1 MGIFNNYI
9 ADSTATNFSTYC
21 TAHSYT
27 TTDGNLN
34 TTDINSLADAE
45 HLTFA
50 GASDA
55 TISSKLEEIIRFV
68 YDHNSQIASPAQ
80 DMNMFLREI
89 VTYLNANDKH
99 LALSNEEAN
108 KIIDA
113 IPTSISIN
121 DITVPKTK
129 RRSAWLA
136 KKVGIPTLITAG
148 VCGVVAALIGAS
160 GAVVGAIPF
169 LTDSLVLNIAT
180 LGTLGVV
187 AGAIVTPIVIVAK
200 NAITRAYYKNK
211 YGRKS
216 DSLKMLLENDALTHE
231 DLKSLNLDI
240 VKLMDLIKETDDKLI
255 RYKTEDANPIKK
267 GWRKFKS
274 YFMRKTN
281 RNRMHELVA
290 FTKMLEGK
298 ADSAETESERK
309 KYKLLYDY
317 IDNFWG
323 NNIVDNYSKL
333 RKHAEAKGKPDKKIK
348 VQNLDIITK
357 ANMEKA
363 EKKRKSLLLNRA
375 KNLVQRAI
383 LRNLLTGNAGVLNHD
398 FRLSDS
404 YAPAPVAPAATPA
417 TPEPSHETGG
427 DTSGLTDDTSTETG
441 EDLPLLR
448 MAAEA
453 ERRRRAHEAY
463 LRLIGGTEDAAAA
476 AAPVA
481 TPVTPEPSYE
491 TGGDTSDTGW
501 KASWRRLITGERLSE
516 DESLIGDTEDTPIA
530 EEDSVTED
538 LDLLDIDR
546 KVEAGGDGTRARL
559 IGDMVDRTPD
569 AEDSHSRGGAEPAE
583 TSEAIHDEIIVSD
596 TLGESESS
604 YYTLSPE
611 WFAALYGEETP
622 AEEDKDK
629 AEEPAPAG
637 DTVEDSDKK
646 DKAPTEKLPPLIADR
661 KALLDMEAIML
672 NTLEKTNM
680 DVLTTATGCDEKTLE
695 KFKKALEKSQDTRQP
710 LAKKLRRMK
719 SLGENSEEL
728 YQTISALAKD
738 KAIESKAD
746 ALYAMVE
753 ASLRH

>member
-1 MGIFNNYI
+1 MADTTTIKKLMGIFNNYI

-89 VTYLNANDKH
+89 VTYLNDNDKH

-108 KIIDA
+108 KIIDT

-121 DITVPKTK
+121 NITIPKTK

-148 VCGVVAALIGAS
+148 VCGAVAALIGAS
-160 GAVVGAIPF
+160 GAVVGALPF
-169 LTDSLVLNIAT
+169 LTDSLILNIAT

-216 DSLKMLLENDALTHE
+216 DSLKMLLESGALTHE

-333 RKHAEAKGKPDKKIK
+333 RKHAADKGKADKKIK

-357 ANMEKA
+357 ANMKKA
-363 EKKRKSLLLNRA
+363 EKKRTSLLLNRA
-375 KNLVQRAI
+375 TNLVQRAI

-404 YAPAPVAPAATPA
+404 YTRAPIAPVAPVI
-417 TPEPSHETGG
+417 PEP
-427 DTSGLTDDTSTETG
+427 
-441 EDLPLLR
+441 
-448 MAAEA
+448 
-453 ERRRRAHEAY
+453 
-463 LRLIGGTEDAAAA
+463 
-476 AAPVA
+476 
-481 TPVTPEPSYE
+481 PVTPEPSYE
-491 TGGDTSDTGW
+491 TGDDTSETGW
-501 KASWRRLITGERLSE
+501 RSSWRRLITGERLSE
-516 DESLIGDTEDTPIA
+516 DESLSGDTEDTPVV

-538 LDLLDIDR
+538 PDLLDIAEE
-546 KVEAGGDGTRARL
+546 VETGGEEARASL
-559 IGDMVDRTPD
+559 IGDRVRRAPA
-569 AEDSHSRGGAEPAE
+569 AEDAHTSGDAEPAE
-583 TSEAIHDEIIVSD
+583 TDEATHDGYTPREIDPIFED
-596 TLGESESS
+596 TD
-604 YYTLSPE
+604 PE
-611 WFAALYGEETP
+611 WFEDTFDEDTFGSFIFDEKTP
-622 AEEDKDK
+622 AEDRAPTEDKDK

-637 DTVEDSDKK
+637 DTAEDSDKK

-680 DVLTTATGCDEKTLE
+680 DVLTTTTGCDEKTLE

>member
-1 MGIFNNYI
+1 MADTTTIKKLMGIFNNYI

-89 VTYLNANDKH
+89 VTYLNANGKH

-148 VCGVVAALIGAS
+148 VCGAVAALIGAS
-160 GAVVGAIPF
+160 GAVVGALPF
-169 LTDSLVLNIAT
+169 LTDSLILNIAT

-216 DSLKMLLENDALTHE
+216 DSLKMLLESGALTHE

-333 RKHAEAKGKPDKKIK
+333 RKHAADKGKADKKIK

-357 ANMEKA
+357 ASMKKA
-363 EKKRKSLLLNRA
+363 DKKRTSLLLNRA

-404 YAPAPVAPAATPA
+404 YAPAP
-417 TPEPSHETGG
+417 
-427 DTSGLTDDTSTETG
+427 
-441 EDLPLLR
+441 
-448 MAAEA
+448 
-453 ERRRRAHEAY
+453 
-463 LRLIGGTEDAAAA
+463 

-481 TPVTPEPSYE
+481 TPVTPAATPITPSTPATPVATPVTHEPSYE
-491 TGGDTSDTGW
+491 TGGDTSDTGGDTSETW
-501 KASWRRLITGERLSE
+501 KDSWLRLITGKRLSE
-516 DESLIGDTEDTPIA
+516 DESFSGDTEDAAAADAPSA
-530 EEDSVTED
+530 EETSVAD
-538 LDLLDIDR
+538 DPDLLDIA
-546 KVEAGGDGTRARL
+546 KAVEEGGDAARDSL
-559 IGDMVDRTPD
+559 IGDMVGRTHD
-569 AEDSHSRGGAEPAE
+569 AEDSHLRGDAEPAE
-583 TSEAIHDEIIVSD
+583 TDEATHDGYTPREIDPIFED
-596 TLGESESS
+596 TD
-604 YYTLSPE
+604 PE
-611 WFAALYGEETP
+611 WFEDTFDEDTFGSFIFDEKTP
-622 AEEDKDK
+622 AEDRAPTEDKDK

-637 DTVEDSDKK
+637 DTAEDSDKK

>member
-1 MGIFNNYI
+1 MADTTTIKKLMGIFNNYI

-148 VCGVVAALIGAS
+148 VCGAVAALIGAS

-216 DSLKMLLENDALTHE
+216 DSLKMLLESGALTHE

-404 YAPAPVAPAATPA
+404 YAHAPVTPVATPVTPV

-427 DTSGLTDDTSTETG
+427 DISGLTDDTSTETG

-463 LRLIGGTEDAAAA
+463 LRLIGGTEDT
-476 AAPVA
+476 PVA
-481 TPVTPEPSYE
+481 E
-491 TGGDTSDTGW
+491 GD
-501 KASWRRLITGERLSE
+501 A
-516 DESLIGDTEDTPIA
+516 A
-530 EEDSVTED
+530 H
-538 LDLLDIDR
+538 
-546 KVEAGGDGTRARL
+546 ARL
-559 IGDMVDRTPD
+559 IGGMVGRTPT
-569 AEDSHSRGGAEPAE
+569 AEDAHTSGDAEPAE
-583 TSEAIHDEIIVSD
+583 TDEATHDGYTPREIDPIFED
-596 TLGESESS
+596 TD
-604 YYTLSPE
+604 PE
-611 WFAALYGEETP
+611 WFEDTFDEDTFGSFIFDEKTP
-622 AEEDKDK
+622 AEDRAPTEDKDK

-637 DTVEDSDKK
+637 DTAEDSDKK

-719 SLGENSEEL
+719 SLEEL

>member
-1 MGIFNNYI
+1 MADTTTIKKLMGIFNNYI

-148 VCGVVAALIGAS
+148 VCGAVAALIGAS

-169 LTDSLVLNIAT
+169 LTDSLVLNIVT

-216 DSLKMLLENDALTHE
+216 DSLKMLLESGALTHE

-240 VKLMDLIKETDDKLI
+240 VKLIDLIKETDDKLI

-267 GWRKFKS
+267 GWRKLKS

-333 RKHAEAKGKPDKKIK
+333 RKHAADKGKEDKTIK

-357 ANMEKA
+357 ANMKKA
-363 EKKRKSLLLNRA
+363 EKKRTSLLLNRA
-375 KNLVQRAI
+375 TNLVQRAI

-404 YAPAPVAPAATPA
+404 YAHAPVT
-417 TPEPSHETGG
+417 
-427 DTSGLTDDTSTETG
+427 
-441 EDLPLLR
+441 
-448 MAAEA
+448 
-453 ERRRRAHEAY
+453 
-463 LRLIGGTEDAAAA
+463 
-476 AAPVA
+476 PVA
-481 TPVTPEPSYE
+481 TPVTPVATPVSPAAAPVAASAS
-491 TGGDTSDTGW
+491 GDTSDTSGW
-501 KASWRRLITGERLSE
+501 RASWRRLITGERLSE
-516 DESLIGDTEDTPIA
+516 DESLSGDTEDTPVA

-538 LDLLDIDR
+538 PDLLDIAR
-546 KVEAGGDGTRARL
+546 EVEAEGDAAHARL
-559 IGDMVDRTPD
+559 IGGMVGRAHAP
-569 AEDSHSRGGAEPAE
+569 EDSHSRGGAEPAE
-583 TSEAIHDEIIVSD
+583 TDEATHDGYTPREIDPIFED
-596 TLGESESS
+596 TD
-604 YYTLSPE
+604 PE
-611 WFAALYGEETP
+611 WFEDTFDEDTFGSFIFDEKTP
-622 AEEDKDK
+622 AEDRAPTEDKDK

-637 DTVEDSDKK
+637 DTAEDSDKK

>member
-1 MGIFNNYI
+1 MADTTTIKKLMGIFNNYI

-89 VTYLNANDKH
+89 VTYLNDNDKH

-108 KIIDA
+108 KIIDT

-121 DITVPKTK
+121 NITIPKTK

-160 GAVVGAIPF
+160 GAVVGALPF
-169 LTDSLVLNIAT
+169 LTDSLILNIAT

-216 DSLKMLLENDALTHE
+216 DSLKMLLESGALTHE

-240 VKLMDLIKETDDKLI
+240 VKLIDLIKETDDKLI

-267 GWRKFKS
+267 GWRKLKS

-333 RKHAEAKGKPDKKIK
+333 RKHAEAKGKEDKTIK

-357 ANMEKA
+357 ANMKKA
-363 EKKRKSLLLNRA
+363 EKKRKSLLLGRA

-404 YAPAPVAPAATPA
+404 YTRAPIAPVAPVI
-417 TPEPSHETGG
+417 PEP
-427 DTSGLTDDTSTETG
+427 
-441 EDLPLLR
+441 
-448 MAAEA
+448 
-453 ERRRRAHEAY
+453 
-463 LRLIGGTEDAAAA
+463 
-476 AAPVA
+476 
-481 TPVTPEPSYE
+481 PVTHEPSYE
-491 TGGDTSDTGW
+491 TGGDTSDTGGDTSETW
-501 KASWRRLITGERLSE
+501 KDSWLRLITGKRLSE
-516 DESLIGDTEDTPIA
+516 DESFSGDTEDAAAADAPSA
-530 EEDSVTED
+530 EETSVAD
-538 LDLLDIDR
+538 DPDLLDIA
-546 KVEAGGDGTRARL
+546 KAVEEGGDAARDSL
-559 IGDMVDRTPD
+559 IGDMVGRTHD
-569 AEDSHSRGGAEPAE
+569 AEDSHLRGDAEPAE
-583 TSEAIHDEIIVSD
+583 TDEATHDGYTPREIDPIFED
-596 TLGESESS
+596 TD
-604 YYTLSPE
+604 PE
-611 WFAALYGEETP
+611 WFEDTFDEDTFGSFIFDEKTP
-622 AEEDKDK
+622 AEDRAPTEDKDK

-637 DTVEDSDKK
+637 DTAEDSDKK

>member
-1 MGIFNNYI
+1 MADTTTIKKLMGIFNNYI

-68 YDHNSQIASPAQ
+68 YDHNSQIASPSQ

-89 VTYLNANDKH
+89 VTYLNANGKH

-148 VCGVVAALIGAS
+148 VCGAVAALIGAS
-160 GAVVGAIPF
+160 GAVVGALPF
-169 LTDSLVLNIAT
+169 LTDSLILNIAT

-216 DSLKMLLENDALTHE
+216 DSLKMLLESGALTHE

-357 ANMEKA
+357 ANMKKA
-363 EKKRKSLLLNRA
+363 EKKRKSLLLGRA

-404 YAPAPVAPAATPA
+404 YAPT
-417 TPEPSHETGG
+417 
-427 DTSGLTDDTSTETG
+427 
-441 EDLPLLR
+441 
-448 MAAEA
+448 
-453 ERRRRAHEAY
+453 
-463 LRLIGGTEDAAAA
+463 A

-481 TPVTPEPSYE
+481 TPVTPAATPITPSTPATPVATPVTHEPSYE
-491 TGGDTSDTGW
+491 TGGDTSDTGGDTSETW
-501 KASWRRLITGERLSE
+501 KDSWLRLITGKRLSE
-516 DESLIGDTEDTPIA
+516 DESLSGDTEDTPVT
-530 EEDSVTED
+530 EGDSVTED

-546 KVEAGGDGTRARL
+546 KVEAGGDAARARL
-559 IGDMVDRTPD
+559 IGDMLGRTHD
-569 AEDSHSRGGAEPAE
+569 AEDSHSRGDAEPAE
-583 TSEAIHDEIIVSD
+583 TSEDIHDEIVIGD
-596 TLGESESS
+596 TLGDSESS

-611 WFAALYGEETP
+611 WFAALYGEEETP

-629 AEEPAPAG
+629 AEEEPARIG
-637 DTVEDSDKK
+637 DAAEDS
-646 DKAPTEKLPPLIADR
+646 APTEKLPPLIAAK
-661 KALLDMEAIML
+661 KARLDMESIML
-672 NTLEKTNM
+672 QTLEKTNI
-680 DVLTTATGCDEKTLE
+680 DVLTAALGCDEETLK
-695 KFKKALEKSQDTRQP
+695 KFKGKLKEYNEKRQLLSSQV
-710 LAKKLRRMK
+710 RRMTT
-719 SLGENSEEL
+719 LGENREEL
-728 YQTISALAKD
+728 YQKIYNFAKD
-738 KAIESKAD
+738 KATESKAD
-746 ALYAMVE
+746 RLYAMVE
-753 ASLRH
+753 ASLGH

>member
-1 MGIFNNYI
+1 MADTTTIKKLMGIFNNYI

-89 VTYLNANDKH
+89 VTYLNDNDKH

-108 KIIDA
+108 KIIDT

-121 DITVPKTK
+121 NITVPKTK

-160 GAVVGAIPF
+160 GAVVGALPF
-169 LTDSLVLNIAT
+169 LTDSLILNIAT

-216 DSLKMLLENDALTHE
+216 DSLKMLLESGALTHE

-317 IDNFWG
+317 IDKFWG

-357 ANMEKA
+357 ANMKKA
-363 EKKRKSLLLNRA
+363 EKKRTSLLLNRA

-417 TPEPSHETGG
+417 TPVATPVS
-427 DTSGLTDDTSTETG
+427 
-441 EDLPLLR
+441 P
-448 MAAEA
+448 
-453 ERRRRAHEAY
+453 
-463 LRLIGGTEDAAAA
+463 A
-476 AAPVA
+476 AAPV
-481 TPVTPEPSYE
+481 
-491 TGGDTSDTGW
+491 
-501 KASWRRLITGERLSE
+501 
-516 DESLIGDTEDTPIA
+516 A

-538 LDLLDIDR
+538 PDLLDIAR
-546 KVEAGGDGTRARL
+546 EVEAGGDAAHARL
-559 IGDMVDRTPD
+559 IGGMVGRTPT
-569 AEDSHSRGGAEPAE
+569 AEDAHTSGDAEPAE
-583 TSEAIHDEIIVSD
+583 TSEDSHDAEVTITYNPDSD
-596 TLGESESS
+596 
-604 YYTLSPE
+604 YTLSPE
-611 WFAALYGEETP
+611 LFAALYAETP

-637 DTVEDSDKK
+637 DTAEDSDKK

-680 DVLTTATGCDEKTLE
+680 DVLTTSTGCDEKTLE

>member
-1 MGIFNNYI
+1 
-9 ADSTATNFSTYC
+9 
-21 TAHSYT
+21 
-27 TTDGNLN
+27 
-34 TTDINSLADAE
+34 
-45 HLTFA
+45 
-50 GASDA
+50 
-55 TISSKLEEIIRFV
+55 
-68 YDHNSQIASPAQ
+68 
-80 DMNMFLREI
+80 
-89 VTYLNANDKH
+89 
-99 LALSNEEAN
+99 
-108 KIIDA
+108 
-113 IPTSISIN
+113 
-121 DITVPKTK
+121 
-129 RRSAWLA
+129 
-136 KKVGIPTLITAG
+136 
-148 VCGVVAALIGAS
+148 
-160 GAVVGAIPF
+160 
-169 LTDSLVLNIAT
+169 
-180 LGTLGVV
+180 
-187 AGAIVTPIVIVAK
+187 
-200 NAITRAYYKNK
+200 
-211 YGRKS
+211 
-216 DSLKMLLENDALTHE
+216 
-231 DLKSLNLDI
+231 
-240 VKLMDLIKETDDKLI
+240 
-255 RYKTEDANPIKK
+255 
-267 GWRKFKS
+267 
-274 YFMRKTN
+274 
-281 RNRMHELVA
+281 MHELVA

-363 EKKRKSLLLNRA
+363 EKKRKSLLLGRA

-404 YAPAPVAPAATPA
+404 YTRAPIASVVPVTPEHPV

-427 DTSGLTDDTSTETG
+427 DTSETG
-441 EDLPLLR
+441 WR
-448 MAAEA
+448 
-453 ERRRRAHEAY
+453 
-463 LRLIGGTEDAAAA
+463 
-476 AAPVA
+476 
-481 TPVTPEPSYE
+481 S
-491 TGGDTSDTGW
+491 
-501 KASWRRLITGERLSE
+501 SWRRLITGERLSE
-516 DESLIGDTEDTPIA
+516 DESLSGDTEETSVA
-530 EEDSVTED
+530 EADPVD
-538 LDLLDIDR
+538 PDLLDIAR
-546 KVEAGGDGTRARL
+546 EVEAGGDEARASL
-559 IGDMVDRTPD
+559 IGDRVGRTHEGAPA
-569 AEDSHSRGGAEPAE
+569 AEDSHTSGDAEPAE
-583 TSEAIHDEIIVSD
+583 TSEDSHDAEVTITYNPEDSD
-596 TLGESESS
+596 
-604 YYTLSPE
+604 YTLSPE
-611 WFAALYGEETP
+611 WFAAFGEETP
-622 AEEDKDK
+622 AEDRVPTEDKDK

-637 DTVEDSDKK
+637 DTAEDSDKK

>member
-1 MGIFNNYI
+1 MADTTTIKKLMGIFNNYI

-333 RKHAEAKGKPDKKIK
+333 RKHAADKGKPDKKIK

-363 EKKRKSLLLNRA
+363 EKKRKSLLLGRA

-404 YAPAPVAPAATPA
+404 YAHAPVTPVATPVTPV

-427 DTSGLTDDTSTETG
+427 DTSE
-441 EDLPLLR
+441 
-448 MAAEA
+448 
-453 ERRRRAHEAY
+453 
-463 LRLIGGTEDAAAA
+463 
-476 AAPVA
+476 
-481 TPVTPEPSYE
+481 
-491 TGGDTSDTGW
+491 TGW

-516 DESLIGDTEDTPIA
+516 DESLKGDTEDTPIA

-538 LDLLDIDR
+538 PDLLDIAR
-546 KVEAGGDGTRARL
+546 EVEAGGDEARASL
-559 IGDMVDRTPD
+559 IGDRVGRTHEGAPA

-583 TSEAIHDEIIVSD
+583 TSEAIPDEIIVSD
-596 TLGESESS
+596 TLGDSESS

-611 WFAALYGEETP
+611 WFAALYGEEKTP

-637 DTVEDSDKK
+637 DTAEDSDKK

-680 DVLTTATGCDEKTLE
+680 DVLTTSTGCDEKTLE

>member
-1 MGIFNNYI
+1 MADTTTIKKLMGIFNNYI

-68 YDHNSQIASPAQ
+68 YDHNSQIASPSQ

-89 VTYLNANDKH
+89 VTYLNANGKH

-160 GAVVGAIPF
+160 GAVVGALPF
-169 LTDSLVLNIAT
+169 LTDSLILNIAT

-216 DSLKMLLENDALTHE
+216 DSLKMLLESGALTHE

-240 VKLMDLIKETDDKLI
+240 VKLIDLIKETDDKLI

-267 GWRKFKS
+267 GWRKLKS

-333 RKHAEAKGKPDKKIK
+333 RKHAADKGKEDKTIK

-357 ANMEKA
+357 ANMKKA
-363 EKKRKSLLLNRA
+363 EKKRTSLLLNRA
-375 KNLVQRAI
+375 TNLVQRAI

-404 YAPAPVAPAATPA
+404 YTRAPIAPVAPVI
-417 TPEPSHETGG
+417 PEP
-427 DTSGLTDDTSTETG
+427 
-441 EDLPLLR
+441 
-448 MAAEA
+448 
-453 ERRRRAHEAY
+453 
-463 LRLIGGTEDAAAA
+463 
-476 AAPVA
+476 
-481 TPVTPEPSYE
+481 PVTPEPSYE
-491 TGGDTSDTGW
+491 TGDDTSETGW
-501 KASWRRLITGERLSE
+501 RSSWRRLITGERLSE
-516 DESLIGDTEDTPIA
+516 DESLSGDTEDTPVV

-538 LDLLDIDR
+538 PDLLDIAEE
-546 KVEAGGDGTRARL
+546 VETGGEEARASL
-559 IGDMVDRTPD
+559 IGDRVRRAPA
-569 AEDSHSRGGAEPAE
+569 AEDAHTSGDAEPAE
-583 TSEAIHDEIIVSD
+583 TDEATHDGYTPREIDPIFED
-596 TLGESESS
+596 TD
-604 YYTLSPE
+604 PE
-611 WFAALYGEETP
+611 WFEDTFDEDTFGSFIFDEKTP
-622 AEEDKDK
+622 AEDRAPTEDKDK

-637 DTVEDSDKK
+637 DTAEDSDKK

>member
-1 MGIFNNYI
+1 
-9 ADSTATNFSTYC
+9 
-21 TAHSYT
+21 
-27 TTDGNLN
+27 
-34 TTDINSLADAE
+34 
-45 HLTFA
+45 
-50 GASDA
+50 
-55 TISSKLEEIIRFV
+55 
-68 YDHNSQIASPAQ
+68 
-80 DMNMFLREI
+80 MNMFLREI

-148 VCGVVAALIGAS
+148 VCGAVAALIGAS

-216 DSLKMLLENDALTHE
+216 DSLKMLLESGALTHE

-404 YAPAPVAPAATPA
+404 YAHAPVTPVATPVTPV

-427 DTSGLTDDTSTETG
+427 DISGLTDDTSTETG

-463 LRLIGGTEDAAAA
+463 LRLIGGTEDT
-476 AAPVA
+476 PVA
-481 TPVTPEPSYE
+481 E
-491 TGGDTSDTGW
+491 GD
-501 KASWRRLITGERLSE
+501 A
-516 DESLIGDTEDTPIA
+516 A
-530 EEDSVTED
+530 H
-538 LDLLDIDR
+538 
-546 KVEAGGDGTRARL
+546 ARL
-559 IGDMVDRTPD
+559 IGGMVGRTPT
-569 AEDSHSRGGAEPAE
+569 AEDAHTSGDAEPAE
-583 TSEAIHDEIIVSD
+583 TDEATHDGYTPREIDPIFED
-596 TLGESESS
+596 TD
-604 YYTLSPE
+604 PE
-611 WFAALYGEETP
+611 WFEDTFDEDTFGSFIFDEKTP
-622 AEEDKDK
+622 AEDRAPTEDKDK

-637 DTVEDSDKK
+637 DTAEDSDKK

-719 SLGENSEEL
+719 SLEEL

>member
-1 MGIFNNYI
+1 MADTTTIKKLMGIFNNYI

-89 VTYLNANDKH
+89 VTYLNANGKH

-148 VCGVVAALIGAS
+148 VCGAVAALIGAS

-169 LTDSLVLNIAT
+169 LTDSLVLNIVT

-216 DSLKMLLENDALTHE
+216 DSLKMLLESGALTHE

-298 ADSAETESERK
+298 ADSAETESERE

-357 ANMEKA
+357 ANMKKA
-363 EKKRKSLLLNRA
+363 EKKRTSLLLNRA

-404 YAPAPVAPAATPA
+404 YTRAPIAPVAPVI
-417 TPEPSHETGG
+417 PEP
-427 DTSGLTDDTSTETG
+427 
-441 EDLPLLR
+441 
-448 MAAEA
+448 
-453 ERRRRAHEAY
+453 
-463 LRLIGGTEDAAAA
+463 
-476 AAPVA
+476 
-481 TPVTPEPSYE
+481 PVTPEPSYE
-491 TGGDTSDTGW
+491 TGDDTSETGW
-501 KASWRRLITGERLSE
+501 RSSWRRLITGERLSE
-516 DESLIGDTEDTPIA
+516 DESLSGDTEDTPVV

-538 LDLLDIDR
+538 PDLLDIAEE
-546 KVEAGGDGTRARL
+546 VETGGEEARASL
-559 IGDMVDRTPD
+559 IGDRVRRAPA
-569 AEDSHSRGGAEPAE
+569 AEDAHTSGDAEPAE
-583 TSEAIHDEIIVSD
+583 TDEATHDGYTPREIDPIFED
-596 TLGESESS
+596 TD
-604 YYTLSPE
+604 PE
-611 WFAALYGEETP
+611 WFEDTFDEDTFGSFIFDEKTP
-622 AEEDKDK
+622 AEDRVPTEDKDK

-637 DTVEDSDKK
+637 DTAEDSDKK

-680 DVLTTATGCDEKTLE
+680 DVLTTATGCDKKTLE

>member
-1 MGIFNNYI
+1 MADTTTIKKLMGIFNNYI

-89 VTYLNANDKH
+89 VTYLNDNDKH

-108 KIIDA
+108 KIIDT

-121 DITVPKTK
+121 NITIPKTK

-160 GAVVGAIPF
+160 GAVVGALPF
-169 LTDSLVLNIAT
+169 LTDSLILNIAT

-216 DSLKMLLENDALTHE
+216 DSLKMLLESGALTHE

-357 ANMEKA
+357 ANMKKA
-363 EKKRKSLLLNRA
+363 EKKRTSLLLNRA

-404 YAPAPVAPAATPA
+404 YTRAPIAPVAPVIPEPPVTPEHPV

-427 DTSGLTDDTSTETG
+427 DISGLTDDTSTETG

-463 LRLIGGTEDAAAA
+463 LRLIGGTEDT
-476 AAPVA
+476 PVA
-481 TPVTPEPSYE
+481 E
-491 TGGDTSDTGW
+491 GD
-501 KASWRRLITGERLSE
+501 A
-516 DESLIGDTEDTPIA
+516 A
-530 EEDSVTED
+530 H
-538 LDLLDIDR
+538 
-546 KVEAGGDGTRARL
+546 ARL
-559 IGDMVDRTPD
+559 IGGMVGRTPT
-569 AEDSHSRGGAEPAE
+569 AEDSHTSGDAEPAE
-583 TSEAIHDEIIVSD
+583 TSEDSHDAEVTITYNPEDSD
-596 TLGESESS
+596 
-604 YYTLSPE
+604 YTLSPE
-611 WFAALYGEETP
+611 WFAAFGEETP
-622 AEEDKDK
+622 AEDRVPTEDKDK

-637 DTVEDSDKK
+637 DTAEDS
-646 DKAPTEKLPPLIADR
+646 APTEKLPPLVADKIA
-661 KALLDMEAIML
+661 LMHMEDIML
-672 NTLEKTNM
+672 KTLNNTDLETISSIT
-680 DVLTTATGCDEKTLE
+680 DCDEKTLE

-710 LAKKLRRMK
+710 LAKKLRRMT
-719 SLGENSEEL
+719 SLGENREEL
-728 YQTISALAKD
+728 YEKILDLA
-738 KAIESKAD
+738 KAD
-746 ALYAMVE
+746 AVYAM
-753 ASLRH
+753 SLKHLGAL

>member
-1 MGIFNNYI
+1 MADTTTIKKLMGIFNNYI

-108 KIIDA
+108 KIIDT

-121 DITVPKTK
+121 NITIPKTK

-148 VCGVVAALIGAS
+148 VCGAVAALIGAS

-169 LTDSLVLNIAT
+169 LTDSLVLNIVT

-216 DSLKMLLENDALTHE
+216 DSLKMLLESGALTHE

-357 ANMEKA
+357 ANMKKA
-363 EKKRKSLLLNRA
+363 EKKRTSLLLNRA

-404 YAPAPVAPAATPA
+404 YTRAPIAPVAPVI
-417 TPEPSHETGG
+417 PEP
-427 DTSGLTDDTSTETG
+427 
-441 EDLPLLR
+441 
-448 MAAEA
+448 
-453 ERRRRAHEAY
+453 
-463 LRLIGGTEDAAAA
+463 
-476 AAPVA
+476 
-481 TPVTPEPSYE
+481 PVTPEPSYE
-491 TGGDTSDTGW
+491 TGDDTSETGW
-501 KASWRRLITGERLSE
+501 RSSWRRLITGERLSE
-516 DESLIGDTEDTPIA
+516 DESLSGDTEDTPVV

-538 LDLLDIDR
+538 PDLLDIAEE
-546 KVEAGGDGTRARL
+546 VETGGEEARASL
-559 IGDMVDRTPD
+559 IGDRVRRAPA
-569 AEDSHSRGGAEPAE
+569 AEDAHTSGDAEPAE
-583 TSEAIHDEIIVSD
+583 TDEATHDGYTPREIDPIFED
-596 TLGESESS
+596 TD
-604 YYTLSPE
+604 PE
-611 WFAALYGEETP
+611 WFEDTFDEDTFGSFIFDEKTP

-637 DTVEDSDKK
+637 DTAEDSDKK

-680 DVLTTATGCDEKTLE
+680 DVLTTTTGCDEKTLE

>member
-1 MGIFNNYI
+1 MADTTTIKKLMGIFNNYI

-34 TTDINSLADAE
+34 IAEINRLADAE

-68 YDHNSQIASPAQ
+68 CDHKSQITFSGTRES
-80 DMNMFLREI
+80 NVFLQEI
-89 VTYLNANDKH
+89 VTYLNDNGKH
-99 LALSNEEAN
+99 LAFSNEEAN
-108 KIIDA
+108 KILDT
-113 IPTSISIN
+113 IPSSISIN

-148 VCGVVAALIGAS
+148 VCGAVAALIGAS

-267 GWRKFKS
+267 GWRKLKS

-363 EKKRKSLLLNRA
+363 EKKRKSLLLSRA

-383 LRNLLTGNAGVLNHD
+383 LRNILTGNAGVLNHD

-404 YAPAPVAPAATPA
+404 YAPT
-417 TPEPSHETGG
+417 
-427 DTSGLTDDTSTETG
+427 
-441 EDLPLLR
+441 
-448 MAAEA
+448 
-453 ERRRRAHEAY
+453 
-463 LRLIGGTEDAAAA
+463 A

-481 TPVTPEPSYE
+481 TPVTPVATPVTPAAAPVAASASGY
-491 TGGDTSDTGW
+491 TSDTSGW
-501 KASWRRLITGERLSE
+501 RASWRRLITGERLSE
-516 DESLIGDTEDTPIA
+516 DESLTGDTEGTPVT

-546 KVEAGGDGTRARL
+546 KVEAGGDAARARL
-559 IGDMVDRTPD
+559 IGDMVGRTLD
-569 AEDSHSRGGAEPAE
+569 AEDAHTSGDAEPAE

-596 TLGESESS
+596 TLGDSESS

-611 WFAALYGEETP
+611 WFAALYGEEKTP

-637 DTVEDSDKK
+637 DAAEDS
-646 DKAPTEKLPPLIADR
+646 APTEKLPPLIAAK
-661 KALLDMEAIML
+661 KARLDMESIML
-672 NTLEKTNM
+672 QTLEKTNI
-680 DVLTTATGCDEKTLE
+680 DELTAALGCDEETLE
-695 KFKKALEKSQDTRQP
+695 KFKGKLEEYNEKRQLLSSQV
-710 LAKKLRRMK
+710 RRMTT
-719 SLGENSEEL
+719 LGENREEL
-728 YQTISALAKD
+728 YQKIYNYAKD
-738 KAIESKAD
+738 KATESKAD
-746 ALYAMVE
+746 ALHARVE
-753 ASLRH
+753 AFLRH

>member
-1 MGIFNNYI
+1 MADTTTIKKLMGIFNNYI

-148 VCGVVAALIGAS
+148 VCGAVAALIGAS

-169 LTDSLVLNIAT
+169 LTDSLVLNIVT

-216 DSLKMLLENDALTHE
+216 DSLKMLLESGALTHE

-240 VKLMDLIKETDDKLI
+240 VKLIDLIKETDDKLI

-267 GWRKFKS
+267 GWRKLKS

-363 EKKRKSLLLNRA
+363 EKKRTSLLLNRA

-383 LRNLLTGNAGVLNHD
+383 LRNILTGNAGVLNHD

-404 YAPAPVAPAATPA
+404 YAHAPVT
-417 TPEPSHETGG
+417 
-427 DTSGLTDDTSTETG
+427 
-441 EDLPLLR
+441 
-448 MAAEA
+448 
-453 ERRRRAHEAY
+453 
-463 LRLIGGTEDAAAA
+463 
-476 AAPVA
+476 PVA
-481 TPVTPEPSYE
+481 TPVTPVATPVSPAAAPVAASAS
-491 TGGDTSDTGW
+491 GDTSDTSGW
-501 KASWRRLITGERLSE
+501 RASWRRLITGERLSE
-516 DESLIGDTEDTPIA
+516 DESLSGDTEDTPVA

-538 LDLLDIDR
+538 PDLLDIAR
-546 KVEAGGDGTRARL
+546 EVEAEGDAAHARL
-559 IGDMVDRTPD
+559 IGGMVGRAHAP
-569 AEDSHSRGGAEPAE
+569 EDSHSRGGAEPAE
-583 TSEAIHDEIIVSD
+583 TDEATHDGYTPREIDPIFED
-596 TLGESESS
+596 TD
-604 YYTLSPE
+604 PE
-611 WFAALYGEETP
+611 WFEDTFDEDTFGSFIFDEKTP
-622 AEEDKDK
+622 AEDRAPTEDKDK

-637 DTVEDSDKK
+637 DTAEDSDKK

>member
-1 MGIFNNYI
+1 MADTTTIKKLMGIFNNYI

-89 VTYLNANDKH
+89 VTYLNDNDKH

-113 IPTSISIN
+113 IPSSISIN

-148 VCGVVAALIGAS
+148 VCGAVAALIGAS
-160 GAVVGAIPF
+160 GAVVGALPF
-169 LTDSLVLNIAT
+169 LTDSLILNIVT

-216 DSLKMLLENDALTHE
+216 DSLKMLLESGALTHE

-267 GWRKFKS
+267 GWRKLKS

-298 ADSAETESERK
+298 ADSAETENERK

-363 EKKRKSLLLNRA
+363 EKKRTSLLLNRA
-375 KNLVQRAI
+375 TNLVQRAI

-404 YAPAPVAPAATPA
+404 YTRAPIAPVAPVI
-417 TPEPSHETGG
+417 PEP
-427 DTSGLTDDTSTETG
+427 
-441 EDLPLLR
+441 
-448 MAAEA
+448 
-453 ERRRRAHEAY
+453 
-463 LRLIGGTEDAAAA
+463 
-476 AAPVA
+476 
-481 TPVTPEPSYE
+481 PVTPEPSYE
-491 TGGDTSDTGW
+491 TGDDTSETGW
-501 KASWRRLITGERLSE
+501 RSSWRRLITGERLSE
-516 DESLIGDTEDTPIA
+516 DESLSGDTEDTPVV

-538 LDLLDIDR
+538 PDLLDIAEE
-546 KVEAGGDGTRARL
+546 VETGGEEARASL
-559 IGDMVDRTPD
+559 IGDRVRRAPA
-569 AEDSHSRGGAEPAE
+569 AEDAHTSGDAEPAE
-583 TSEAIHDEIIVSD
+583 TDEATHDGYTPREIDPIFEDTDPECSEDTFDED
-596 TLGESESS
+596 TFGSFIFDEK
-604 YYTLSPE
+604 
-611 WFAALYGEETP
+611 TP
-622 AEEDKDK
+622 AEDRAPTEDKDK

-637 DTVEDSDKK
+637 DTAEDSDKK

>member
-1 MGIFNNYI
+1 MADTTTIKKLMGIFNNYI

-68 YDHNSQIASPAQ
+68 YDHNSQIASPSQ

-89 VTYLNANDKH
+89 VTYLNANGKH

-160 GAVVGAIPF
+160 GAVVGALPF
-169 LTDSLVLNIAT
+169 LTDSLILNIAT

-216 DSLKMLLENDALTHE
+216 DSLKMLLESGALTHE

-240 VKLMDLIKETDDKLI
+240 VKLIDLIKETDDKLI

-267 GWRKFKS
+267 GWRKLKS

-333 RKHAEAKGKPDKKIK
+333 RKHAADKGKEDKTIK

-357 ANMEKA
+357 ANMKKA
-363 EKKRKSLLLNRA
+363 EKKRTSLLLNRA
-375 KNLVQRAI
+375 TNLVQRAI

-404 YAPAPVAPAATPA
+404 YAHAPVTPVATPVTPV

-427 DTSGLTDDTSTETG
+427 DTS
-441 EDLPLLR
+441 
-448 MAAEA
+448 
-453 ERRRRAHEAY
+453 ER
-463 LRLIGGTEDAAAA
+463 T
-476 AAPVA
+476 
-481 TPVTPEPSYE
+481 E
-491 TGGDTSDTGW
+491 TGGDTSERTETGGDTSETGW
-501 KASWRRLITGERLSE
+501 KALWRRLITGERLSE
-516 DESLIGDTEDTPIA
+516 DESLSGDTEETSVA
-530 EEDSVTED
+530 EADPVD
-538 LDLLDIDR
+538 PDLLDIAR
-546 KVEAGGDGTRARL
+546 EVEAGGDEARASL
-559 IGDMVDRTPD
+559 IGDRVGRTHEGAPA
-569 AEDSHSRGGAEPAE
+569 AEDSHTSGDAEPAE
-583 TSEAIHDEIIVSD
+583 TSEDSHDAEVTITYNPEDSD
-596 TLGESESS
+596 
-604 YYTLSPE
+604 YTLSPE
-611 WFAALYGEETP
+611 WFAAFGEETP
-622 AEEDKDK
+622 AEDRAPTEDKDK

-637 DTVEDSDKK
+637 DTAEDSDKK

>member
-1 MGIFNNYI
+1 MADTTTIKKLMGIFNNYI

-89 VTYLNANDKH
+89 VTYLNDNDKH

-108 KIIDA
+108 KIIDT

-121 DITVPKTK
+121 NITIPKTK

-160 GAVVGAIPF
+160 GAVVGALPF
-169 LTDSLVLNIAT
+169 LTDSLVLNIVT

-216 DSLKMLLENDALTHE
+216 DSLKMLLESGALTHE

-357 ANMEKA
+357 ANMKKA
-363 EKKRKSLLLNRA
+363 EKKRTSLLLNRA

-404 YAPAPVAPAATPA
+404 YTRAPIAPVAPVI
-417 TPEPSHETGG
+417 PEP
-427 DTSGLTDDTSTETG
+427 
-441 EDLPLLR
+441 
-448 MAAEA
+448 
-453 ERRRRAHEAY
+453 
-463 LRLIGGTEDAAAA
+463 
-476 AAPVA
+476 
-481 TPVTPEPSYE
+481 PVTPEPSYE
-491 TGGDTSDTGW
+491 TGDDTSETGW
-501 KASWRRLITGERLSE
+501 RSSWRRLITGERLSE
-516 DESLIGDTEDTPIA
+516 DESLSGDTEDTPVV
-530 EEDSVTED
+530 EEDSITED
-538 LDLLDIDR
+538 PDLLDIAEE
-546 KVEAGGDGTRARL
+546 VETGGEEARASL
-559 IGDMVDRTPD
+559 IGDRVRRAPA
-569 AEDSHSRGGAEPAE
+569 AEDAHTSGDAEPAE
-583 TSEAIHDEIIVSD
+583 TDEATHDGYTPREIDPIFED
-596 TLGESESS
+596 TD
-604 YYTLSPE
+604 PE
-611 WFAALYGEETP
+611 WFEDTFDEDTFGSFIFDEKTP
-622 AEEDKDK
+622 AEDRAPTEDKDK

-637 DTVEDSDKK
+637 DTAEDSDKK

>member
-1 MGIFNNYI
+1 MADTTTIKKLMGIFNNYI

-148 VCGVVAALIGAS
+148 VCGAVAALIGAS

-169 LTDSLVLNIAT
+169 LTDSLVLNIVT

-240 VKLMDLIKETDDKLI
+240 VKLIDLIKETDDKLI

-298 ADSAETESERK
+298 ADSAETENERK

-363 EKKRKSLLLNRA
+363 EKKRTSLLLNRA

-383 LRNLLTGNAGVLNHD
+383 LRNILTGNAGVLNHD

-404 YAPAPVAPAATPA
+404 YTRAPIAPVAPVIPEPPV
-417 TPEPSHETGG
+417 TPEPSHETG
-427 DTSGLTDDTSTETG
+427 DDTSETG
-441 EDLPLLR
+441 WR
-448 MAAEA
+448 
-453 ERRRRAHEAY
+453 
-463 LRLIGGTEDAAAA
+463 
-476 AAPVA
+476 
-481 TPVTPEPSYE
+481 S
-491 TGGDTSDTGW
+491 
-501 KASWRRLITGERLSE
+501 SWRRLITGERLSE
-516 DESLIGDTEDTPIA
+516 DESLSGDTEDTPVV

-538 LDLLDIDR
+538 PDLLDIAEE
-546 KVEAGGDGTRARL
+546 VETGGEEARASL
-559 IGDMVDRTPD
+559 IGGMVGRTPT
-569 AEDSHSRGGAEPAE
+569 AEDAHTSGDAEPAE
-583 TSEAIHDEIIVSD
+583 TDEATHDGYTPREIDPIFED
-596 TLGESESS
+596 TD
-604 YYTLSPE
+604 PE
-611 WFAALYGEETP
+611 WFEDTFDEDTFGSFIFDEKTP
-622 AEEDKDK
+622 AEDRAPTEDKDK

-637 DTVEDSDKK
+637 DTAEDSDKK

>member
-1 MGIFNNYI
+1 MADTTTIKKLMGIFNNYI

-68 YDHNSQIASPAQ
+68 YDHNSQIASPSQ

-89 VTYLNANDKH
+89 VTYLNANGKH

-148 VCGVVAALIGAS
+148 VCGAVAALIGAS
-160 GAVVGAIPF
+160 GAVVGALPF
-169 LTDSLVLNIAT
+169 LTDSLILNIAT

-216 DSLKMLLENDALTHE
+216 DSLKMLLESGALTHE
-231 DLKSLNLDI
+231 DPKSLNLDI

-357 ANMEKA
+357 ANMKKA
-363 EKKRKSLLLNRA
+363 EKKRKSLLLKRA

-417 TPEPSHETGG
+417 TP
-427 DTSGLTDDTSTETG
+427 
-441 EDLPLLR
+441 
-448 MAAEA
+448 
-453 ERRRRAHEAY
+453 
-463 LRLIGGTEDAAAA
+463 
-476 AAPVA
+476 VA
-481 TPVTPEPSYE
+481 TPVTPVATPVSPAAAPVAASAS
-491 TGGDTSDTGW
+491 GDTSDTSGW
-501 KASWRRLITGERLSE
+501 RASWRRLITGERLSE
-516 DESLIGDTEDTPIA
+516 DESLSGDTEDTPVA

-538 LDLLDIDR
+538 PDLLDIAR
-546 KVEAGGDGTRARL
+546 EVEAGGDAAHARL
-559 IGDMVDRTPD
+559 IGGMVGRTPT
-569 AEDSHSRGGAEPAE
+569 AEDAHTSGDAEPAE
-583 TSEAIHDEIIVSD
+583 TDEATHDGYTPREIDPIFED
-596 TLGESESS
+596 TD
-604 YYTLSPE
+604 PE
-611 WFAALYGEETP
+611 WFEDTFDEDTFGSFIFDEKTP
-622 AEEDKDK
+622 AEDRAPTEDKDK

-637 DTVEDSDKK
+637 DTAEDSDKK